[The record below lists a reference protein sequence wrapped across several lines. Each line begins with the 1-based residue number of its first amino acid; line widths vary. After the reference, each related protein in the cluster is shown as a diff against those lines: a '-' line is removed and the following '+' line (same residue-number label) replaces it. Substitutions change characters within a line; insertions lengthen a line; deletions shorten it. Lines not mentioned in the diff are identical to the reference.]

1 MTEIA
6 VSNLSKSFGVNTII
20 EDVFFNV
27 NSGERVGIVGGNG
40 AGKSTLLKILAGR
53 DDDIGGKVFIASG
66 RRVGY
71 LRQEAGSE
79 GAWPAN
85 DETTCGAES
94 DAANGDAADGA
105 LNDAANGGAPG
116 GATADVS
123 ANSVAADGALPVR
136 GPTVIDVMRRAYE
149 ETLASGMTVYESEV
163 RGILR
168 SMAFPDGL
176 HDSPVRR
183 LSGGEKTRLALA
195 ELMLKKPD
203 ILLLDEPTNHLDIG
217 TLNWLEQ
224 KLRSW
229 KGTIILISHDRYFLD
244 QTVNRIFEIER
255 HRLTAYNG
263 NYSAFAEKK
272 RAAREAQERAWQN
285 NVAEI
290 KRQEDMIR
298 RFKER
303 GTEKLAKRAASREKR
318 LSRTERVRKPEGS
331 DRQLKLR
338 PAEKLKSGNDVIAAE
353 GLGKGF
359 ETNGVMRSLFQ
370 DVELDI
376 KRGERVCMVGANGI
390 GKTTLLKILLGS
402 LPPDSGYVS
411 RGHNV
416 KFGYYD
422 QEQRFPAG
430 DKTVLDEM
438 TSAYRLYGEGEMRNI
453 LARFLF
459 TGDMVFQE
467 VSSLSGGERAKLALL
482 KTILSGANTLLLDE
496 PTNHMDILSREAIED
511 ALLSFTG
518 TLLIVSHDRYFLG
531 KVPTRIVELTSGGLV
546 SYPGNYDYFMEKKGG
561 SGSGKKYLKNLLRT
575 DSRAV
580 GEQENPAG
588 TSAAMNGIAGGIEIQ
603 TEAGAR
609 KLSVAEA
616 RLQKKKAETER
627 RRREKRRAEAE
638 ARVERLEAALAKV
651 QADIGKDE
659 VYTDHAALTQKAKEL
674 DDLKNALDIAY
685 ERWYKI
691 QGNAD

>member
-20 EDVFFNV
+20 EDVTFNV
-27 NSGERVGIVGGNG
+27 SRGERVGIVGGNG

-53 DDDIGGKVFIASG
+53 DDNIVGKVFIASG
-66 RRVGY
+66 KRVGY

-79 GAWPAN
+79 GAGSAN
-85 DETTCGAES
+85 GEVTDG
-94 DAANGDAADGA
+94 AANGDSGSAANSGVTGDAKSRATDIPANDDAVDGA
-105 LNDAANGGAPG
+105 L
-116 GATADVS
+116 S
-123 ANSVAADGALPVR
+123 ARES
-136 GPTVIDVMRRAYE
+136 TVLDVMRRAYE

-163 RGILR
+163 RGVLR
-168 SMAFPDGL
+168 SMAFPDNL

-224 KLRSW
+224 KLKSW
-229 KGTIILISHDRYFLD
+229 KGTILLISHDRYFLD

-255 HRLTAYNG
+255 RKLTAYNG

-285 NVAEI
+285 NVTEI

-318 LSRTERVRKPEGS
+318 LSHVERVRRPEGF

-338 PAEKLKSGNDVIAAE
+338 PTENLKSGNDVIAAE

-359 ETNGVMRSLFQ
+359 ETNGAMRPLFQ
-370 DVELDI
+370 DVEFEI
-376 KRGERVCMVGANGI
+376 KRGERVCMVGANGV
-390 GKTTLLKILLGS
+390 GKTTLLKILLGQ
-402 LPPDSGYVS
+402 LQPDSGYV
-411 RGHNV
+411 RKGHNV

-422 QEQRFPAG
+422 QEQRFLTG
-430 DKTVLDEM
+430 DRTVLEEM
-438 TSAYRLYGEGEMRNI
+438 TSAYRLYGEGAMRNI

-467 VSSLSGGERAKLALL
+467 VSSLSGGERAKLSLL

-511 ALLSFTG
+511 ALLDFTG
-518 TLLIVSHDRYFLG
+518 TLLIVSHDRYFLS
-531 KVPTRIVELTSGGLV
+531 KVPTRIVELTNEGLV
-546 SYPGNYDYFMEKKGG
+546 NYPGNYDYFMEKKGAG
-561 SGSGKKYLKNLLRT
+561 GSGKKYLKDLLNSEAR
-575 DSRAV
+575 RA
-580 GEQENPAG
+580 GARENSDGAD
-588 TSAAMNGIAGGIEIQ
+588 AAMNGMSVGTDAP
-603 TEAGAR
+603 TEAEAR
-609 KLSVAEA
+609 KLSAAEA

-638 ARVERLEAALAKV
+638 AQVERLETAIAKV
-651 QADIGKDE
+651 QADIGKEEIYSDPAE
-659 VYTDHAALTQKAKEL
+659 LTRKAKEL

-685 ERWYKI
+685 ERWYKASR
-691 QGNAD
+691 NAD

>member
-20 EDVFFNV
+20 EDVSFNV

-40 AGKSTLLKILAGR
+40 AGKSTLLKILAGL
-53 DDDIGGKVFIASG
+53 DDDIGGRVFISSG
-66 RRVGY
+66 KRVGY
-71 LRQEAGSE
+71 LRQEAGGSADDAVG
-79 GAWPAN
+79 GAASGAAAN
-85 DETTCGAES
+85 DG
-94 DAANGDAADGA
+94 AADGLA
-105 LNDAANGGAPG
+105 SVPPGGSASGDAVGGAASRDAAHGGVAGGDAPE
-116 GATADVS
+116 
-123 ANSVAADGALPVR
+123 R
-136 GPTVIDVMRRAYE
+136 GPTVLDVMRRAYE
-149 ETLASGMTVYESEV
+149 ETLASGIAVYESEV

-176 HDSPVRR
+176 MDSPVRR

-203 ILLLDEPTNHLDIG
+203 ILLLDEPTNHLDLG

-224 KLRSW
+224 KLKSW
-229 KGTIILISHDRYFLD
+229 TGTILLISHDRYFLD

-318 LSRTERVRKPEGS
+318 LSRVERVTRPEGS

-338 PAEKLKSGNDVIAAE
+338 PEEKLKSGNDVIAAE
-353 GLGKGF
+353 GLCKGF
-359 ETNGVMRSLFQ
+359 ETNGMTRTLFRDASL
-370 DVELDI
+370 DL

-390 GKTTLLKILLGS
+390 GKTTLLKILLGR
-402 LPPDSGYVS
+402 LQPDGGDVS

-422 QEQRFPAG
+422 QEQRFLAG
-430 DKTVLDEM
+430 DRTVLDEM
-438 TSAYRLYGEGEMRNI
+438 TSAYRLYSEGEMRNI

-518 TLLIVSHDRYFLG
+518 TLFIVSHDRYFLS
-531 KVPTRIVELTSGGLV
+531 KVPTRIVELTSEGLV
-546 SYPGNYDYFMEKKGG
+546 SYPGNYDYFMEKKGA
-561 SGSGKKYLKNLLRT
+561 SGSGKKYLKDLLRAEA
-575 DSRAV
+575 R
-580 GEQENPAG
+580 PAG
-588 TSAAMNGIAGGIEIQ
+588 ASGKPAGMGAATDGMANSAEPQ
-603 TEAGAR
+603 TEAEAR
-609 KLSVAEA
+609 SLSVAEA

-638 ARVERLEAALAKV
+638 ARIEHLETAIANV
-651 QADIGKDE
+651 QADIGKE
-659 VYTDHAALTQKAKEL
+659 EIYTDPAALTSKAKVLE
-674 DDLKNALDIAY
+674 DLKKALDITY
-685 ERWYKI
+685 ERWYK
-691 QGNAD
+691 A

>member
-6 VSNLSKSFGVNTII
+6 VSNLSKSFGARTII
-20 EDVFFNV
+20 EDVNFNV
-27 NSGERVGIVGGNG
+27 NKGERVGIVGGNG

-53 DDDIGGKVFIASG
+53 DDDIGGRVFIASG
-66 RRVGY
+66 KRVGY

-79 GAWPAN
+79 GAG
-85 DETTCGAES
+85 T
-94 DAANGDAADGA
+94 ANGDAAGGAAAEDGA
-105 LNDAANGGAPG
+105 ADSDASGGPASGDGSANGDAAS
-116 GATADVS
+116 S
-123 ANSVAADGALPVR
+123 AR
-136 GPTVIDVMRRAYE
+136 GPTVLGIMRRAYE
-149 ETLASGMTVYESEV
+149 ETIASGTTVYESEV

-168 SMAFPDGL
+168 SMAFPDNF
-176 HDSPVRR
+176 HDSPVLR

-224 KLRSW
+224 TLKSW
-229 KGTIILISHDRYFLD
+229 KGTILLVSHDRYFLD
-244 QTVNRIFEIER
+244 QTVNRVFEIER
-255 HRLTAYNG
+255 HRLTAYDG
-263 NYSAFAEKK
+263 DYSAFAEKK

-285 NVAEI
+285 NAAEI
-290 KRQEDMIR
+290 RRQEDMIR

-318 LSRTERVRKPEGS
+318 LSRVERVKRPEGS
-331 DRQLKLR
+331 DRLLKLR

-353 GLGKGF
+353 GLCKGF
-359 ETNGVMRSLFQ
+359 ETNGVTRSLFR
-370 DVELDI
+370 DVSLDI

-390 GKTTLLKILLGS
+390 GKTTLLKILLGR
-402 LPPDSGYVS
+402 LQPDGGYVD

-422 QEQRFPAG
+422 QEQRFPAL
-430 DKTVLDEM
+430 DRTVLDEM

-459 TGDMVFQE
+459 TGDMVFQKL
-467 VSSLSGGERAKLALL
+467 SSLSGGERAKLALL

-518 TLLIVSHDRYFLG
+518 TLLIVSHDRYFLS
-531 KVPTRIVELTSGGLV
+531 KVPTRIVELTSEGLV
-546 SYPGNYDYFMEKKGG
+546 SYPGNYDYFMEKKGA
-561 SGSGKKYLKNLLRT
+561 SGSGKKYLKDLLRAET
-575 DSRAV
+575 RPEGAREKS
-580 GEQENPAG
+580 AG
-588 TSAAMNGIAGGIEIQ
+588 TDAAMNGATGAASVQ
-603 TEAGAR
+603 TGVETRELSAAEAR

-616 RLQKKKAETER
+616 RMQKKKAETER
-627 RRREKRRAEAE
+627 RRTEKRRAEAE
-638 ARVERLEAALAKV
+638 SKIERLETALERV
-651 QADIGKDE
+651 QADIGKEEIYSDTE
-659 VYTDHAALTQKAKEL
+659 ELTRKAKEL
-674 DDLKNALDIAY
+674 DDLKKALDMAY
-685 ERWYKI
+685 ERWYKAY
-691 QGNAD
+691 GGAD